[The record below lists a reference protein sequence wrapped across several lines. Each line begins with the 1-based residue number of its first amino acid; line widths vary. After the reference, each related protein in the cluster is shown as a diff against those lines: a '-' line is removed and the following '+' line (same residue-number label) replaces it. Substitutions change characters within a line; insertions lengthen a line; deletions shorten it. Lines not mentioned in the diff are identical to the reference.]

1 MDWIFSHIWII
12 VALAG
17 VLVRVF
23 QAASAKSRQSGGQ
36 PPEPPKE
43 YEFKDAELA
52 ERTQKIR
59 EEIRRKIEERR
70 SRPAPPVSAEPNRP
84 RISPV
89 ERSPQA
95 TPPPV
100 VTSLPEIIREVMNPT
115 VELPPPI
122 EPEPVAEVAAEMPPS
137 FAEVERLQ
145 AEAHARVVGERRAVV
160 QAAIANRGSGLLA
173 ANRAALLQ
181 DLRDP
186 AALRRAIIL
195 REVLGPP
202 LALRR

>member
-1 MDWIFSHIWII
+1 MDWIFSHLWIV
-12 VALAG
+12 VAIAG
-17 VLVRVF
+17 VLVRVL
-23 QAASAKSRQSGGQ
+23 QSASAKSRQSGGQ

-43 YEFKDAELA
+43 YEFKDADLA
-52 ERTQKIR
+52 ERTRKIR
-59 EEIRRKIEERR
+59 EEIRRKIEERQR
-70 SRPAPPVSAEPNRP
+70 RPAAPVSAEPDRP
-84 RISPV
+84 RISSA
-89 ERSPQA
+89 ERSPEA

-115 VELPPPI
+115 VESPPL
-122 EPEPVAEVAAEMPPS
+122 EPEPVAEMAAEMPPS
-137 FAEVERLQ
+137 LAEVKRGLQ
-145 AEAHARVVGERRAVV
+145 AEAHARDVVERRAAV
-160 QAAIANRGSGLLA
+160 QTAIANRDSGLLA

>member
-1 MDWIFSHIWII
+1 MDWIFSHLWIV
-12 VALAG
+12 VAIAG
-17 VLVRVF
+17 VVARIF
-23 QAASAKSRQSGGQ
+23 QGMNAKTRRQGDQ

-43 YEFKDAELA
+43 YEFKDADLA
-52 ERTQKIR
+52 ERTRKIR

-70 SRPAPPVSAEPNRP
+70 GQPARPVQSNPDRP
-84 RISPV
+84 RIFPAD
-89 ERSPQA
+89 RSA
-95 TPPPV
+95 EATTPPT
-100 VTSLPEIIREVMNPT
+100 VTTLPEIIREVMRPT
-115 VELPPPI
+115 VELPPL

-145 AEAHARVVGERRAVV
+145 AEEAHARGVVERRAAV
-160 QAAIANRGSGLLA
+160 QAAIANRDSGLLA

-186 AALRRAIIL
+186 AALRRAFIL

-202 LALRR
+202 LASRH

>member
-1 MDWIFSHIWII
+1 MDWIFSHLWIV
-12 VALAG
+12 VAIAG
-17 VLVRVF
+17 VLARIL
-23 QAASAKSRQSGGQ
+23 QSASAKNRQSGDQ

-52 ERTQKIR
+52 ERTRKIR

-70 SRPAPPVSAEPNRP
+70 SQPAAPVSGEPDRP
-84 RISPV
+84 RISPA

-100 VTSLPEIIREVMNPT
+100 VSSLPEIIREVMNPT
-115 VELPPPI
+115 VELPPI
-122 EPEPVAEVAAEMPPS
+122 EPEPVVEMAAEVPSPLAE
-137 FAEVERLQ
+137 AERLQ
-145 AEAHARVVGERRAVV
+145 AEARARGVVERRVAV
-160 QAAIANRGSGLLA
+160 QTAIANRGSGLLS

-202 LALRR
+202 LALR